1 MELYHGSDRI
11 VRIPVI
17 GKGNPGNDYGLG
29 FYCTLQI
36 EMAKEWACAEERNG
50 FANRYQLGT
59 DGLACLYLNSKR
71 YHILNWLA
79 ILLENRNVDLSSPIA
94 VRARKYI
101 LDNFLPDYKD
111 YDLIVGYRAD
121 DSYFSFSRAFL
132 SNSITLEQLSRAMRL
147 GKLGEQI
154 VLRSAAAFDAINF
167 NGARPADASVYYARR
182 QARDREARNAFREML
197 TEAPVENEVFAST
210 IIKENWTNENPRLYY

>member
-1 MELYHGSDRI
+1 MELYHGSSRI
-11 VRIPVI
+11 IKIPVL

-29 FYCTLQI
+29 FYCTQQA

-50 FANRYQLGT
+50 FVNRYQLGT

-79 ILLENRNVDLSSPIA
+79 VLLENRNVDLSSPVA

-132 SNSITLEQLSRAMRL
+132 SNTITLEQLSRAMRL

-167 NGARPADASVYYARR
+167 NGARPVDASVYYARR
-182 QARDREARNAFREML
+182 RARDREARNAFREML
-197 TEAPVENEVFAST
+197 TETPSAPEIYAST
-210 IIKENWTNENPRLYY
+210 IISENWTNDDPRLYY